1 VAALH
6 FRRYERTALN
16 VAVLDA
22 VIRERIDELVA
33 EELNLAA
40 GRAIQ
45 RGDAEAPERG
55 VADMDP
61 EAVPDVQ
68 RIPQGLVPG
77 QLGQVG
83 ELGLSLGQPIL
94 GTGEEPQ
101 LELTG

>member
-1 VAALH
+1 
-6 FRRYERTALN
+6 
-16 VAVLDA
+16 
-22 VIRERIDELVA
+22 
-33 EELNLAA
+33 
-40 GRAIQ
+40 
-45 RGDAEAPERG
+45 
-55 VADMDP
+55 MDP

-68 RIPQGLVPG
+68 RVPQGLVPG